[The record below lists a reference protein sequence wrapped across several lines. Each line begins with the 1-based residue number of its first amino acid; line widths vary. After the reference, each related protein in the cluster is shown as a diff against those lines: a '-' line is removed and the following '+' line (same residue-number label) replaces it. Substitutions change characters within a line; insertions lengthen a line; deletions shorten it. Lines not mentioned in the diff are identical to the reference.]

1 MRSGHNFNLMRMV
14 VQQYIQDRKGVKVLI
29 MINSEREMQMLQHA
43 YLIVKKYKD
52 ELNTT
57 KQH

>member
-29 MINSEREMQMLQHA
+29 MINSEREMQMLENA

>member
-1 MRSGHNFNLMRMV
+1 MRSAHNFNLMRMV

-29 MINSEREMQMLQHA
+29 MINSEREMQMLENA